1 MRSEPAAA
9 RGGDDSHGNEPSG
22 WPEFLRAW
30 LRNPAQVGAVWP
42 SSPRLSAKLARI
54 APGHG
59 APVVVE
65 LGPGT
70 GAVTTQVRRRLPP
83 EGRHLAVELDPRM
96 ARFLQDRHPGVE
108 VVNGD
113 ARKLGSLLAERDITS
128 VDAVISGLPWSLFD
142 RTMQQEILDQV
153 VGAVGETGAFAT
165 FAYSHTLPMP
175 SARRFKAALHDTFD
189 EVVMTRTVWRN
200 LPPAFC
206 FLCRRPRW

>member
-70 GAVTTQVRRRLPP
+70 GAVTAQVARRLDAENDPLVLGAQL
-83 EGRHLAVELDPRM
+83 EAKVRDLEREAQELGGRLASLSGSAQGWIGPLSADQTSQR
-96 ARFLQDRHPGVE
+96 AFLTEMLQTLRTEWSAASQRLPG
-108 VVNGD
+108 
-113 ARKLGSLLAERDITS
+113 
-128 VDAVISGLPWSLFD
+128 
-142 RTMQQEILDQV
+142 
-153 VGAVGETGAFAT
+153 
-165 FAYSHTLPMP
+165 
-175 SARRFKAALHDTFD
+175 
-189 EVVMTRTVWRN
+189 
-200 LPPAFC
+200 
-206 FLCRRPRW
+206 

>member
-70 GAVTTQVRRRLPP
+70 GAVTAQVARRLSP
-83 EGRHLAVELDPRM
+83 EGRHLAVELDPRNSKAKEQVCSQPYNCGGFIM
-96 ARFLQDRHPGVE
+96 FEGY
-108 VVNGD
+108 
-113 ARKLGSLLAERDITS
+113 SLSR
-128 VDAVISGLPWSLFD
+128 
-142 RTMQQEILDQV
+142 
-153 VGAVGETGAFAT
+153 
-165 FAYSHTLPMP
+165 
-175 SARRFKAALHDTFD
+175 
-189 EVVMTRTVWRN
+189 
-200 LPPAFC
+200 
-206 FLCRRPRW
+206 